1 MVNSDAKGTYR
12 KNNQKGL
19 LNNERKQKINE
30 AEDWKT
36 DKESKTVKDFTEDY
50 EISAKKFLN
59 NPKNKLSLKNRI
71 GIVEDHFLRD
81 EVKKDGKFKQI
92 LRIAVQKEMSARRA
106 VEI

>member
-1 MVNSDAKGTYR
+1 MQKEITE

-50 EISAKKFLN
+50 EIST
-59 NPKNKLSLKNRI
+59 KN
-71 GIVEDHFLRD
+71 F
-81 EVKKDGKFKQI
+81 
-92 LRIAVQKEMSARRA
+92 
-106 VEI
+106 

>member
-1 MVNSDAKGTYR
+1 
-12 KNNQKGL
+12 
-19 LNNERKQKINE
+19 
-30 AEDWKT
+30 
-36 DKESKTVKDFTEDY
+36 
-50 EISAKKFLN
+50 
-59 NPKNKLSLKNRI
+59 LKNRI